1 MRLLISSR
9 HLAFALDA
17 FNKSRAGDFGLLAN
31 DLKLVLMGWLG
42 RIFHPTAQN

>member
-1 MRLLISSR
+1 MRLLIISR

-17 FNKSRAGDFGLLAN
+17 FNKPGGGDFGLLAN
-31 DLKLVLMGWLG
+31 DLKLILMGWLV